1 MISLKPLLYF
11 SLFKYPLTKEEVI
24 AFSNTENANT
34 VHKELDTLV
43 ENGIIYKIKDFYS
56 CENDASQIERRVAG
70 NEGARKIAKKADR
83 MSRLISKFPFVE
95 GVGISGALSKGFFD
109 KDGDIDFFIITSK
122 QRLWIAR
129 TLLILFKKI
138 FLLNSKKYFCVNYF
152 ISENSLE
159 IEEKNLFTATELV
172 TLIPMYGNGSFKKFY
187 DTNTWAYTTFPNKE
201 FGQGLGALKPIHK
214 PAITR
219 FTEKVLRSKM
229 GEKLDTFFL
238 KLTYKKWKLKFSDMN
253 PDQFNIAMKSTKNVS
268 KHHPQGFQN
277 KVITRLNEKYI
288 VYENKYDITLNK
300 EHA

>member
-1 MISLKPLLYF
+1 MAF
-11 SLFKYPLTKEEVI
+11 SDAKESGIVEQELETLTKE
-24 AFSNTENANT
+24 
-34 VHKELDTLV
+34 
-43 ENGIIYKIKDFYS
+43 GIIYKINGFYS
-56 CENDASQIERRVAG
+56 CDNDMSQVERRLEG
-70 NEGARKIAKKADR
+70 NEGARNIAKKADR

-122 QRLWIAR
+122 QRLWVAR
-129 TLLILFKKI
+129 TLLILYKKI

-172 TLIPMYGNGSFKKFY
+172 TLIPMYGNGSFKRFY
-187 DTNTWAYTTFPNKE
+187 DTNAWAYTTFPNRN
-201 FGQGLGALKPIHK
+201 FGEGLDTLKPIKK
-214 PAITR
+214 PRFTR
-219 FTEKVLRSKM
+219 FAEKILSSKI
-229 GEKLDTFFL
+229 GEQLDTFFL
-238 KLTYKKWKLKFSDMN
+238 KLTYKKWKMKFSEMN
-253 PDQFNIAMKSTKNVS
+253 PDQFNVAMKSTKSVS

-288 VYENKYDITLNK
+288 TYENKYNITLNK